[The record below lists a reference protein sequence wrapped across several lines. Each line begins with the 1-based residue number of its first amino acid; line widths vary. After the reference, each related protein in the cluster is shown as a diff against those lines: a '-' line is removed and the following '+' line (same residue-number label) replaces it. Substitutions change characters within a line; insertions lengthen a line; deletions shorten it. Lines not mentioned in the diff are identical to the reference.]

1 MKVFA
6 HVSPDGRIQ
15 GLVVGP
21 EGEVDA
27 GVIAEPGLEVVEIQN
42 HGIKKEAT
50 AEQLAQI
57 LEKNS
62 VDLTPARGKLV
73 TRKK

>member
-15 GLVVGP
+15 GLVVAP
-21 EGEVDA
+21 EGEVSA
-27 GVIAEPGLEVVEIQN
+27 GVIAEPGFEVCEIQN

-57 LEKNS
+57 LETNS

-73 TRKK
+73 ARKK